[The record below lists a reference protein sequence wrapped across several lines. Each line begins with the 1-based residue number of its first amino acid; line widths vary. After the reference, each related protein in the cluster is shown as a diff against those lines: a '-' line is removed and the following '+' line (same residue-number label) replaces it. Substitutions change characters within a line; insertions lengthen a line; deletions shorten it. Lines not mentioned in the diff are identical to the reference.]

1 MRVLIAASFL
11 LLSAFPAWGQTAD
24 VFVKEDAGQCWV
36 DLREVV
42 HRLATDVSE
51 EEGQKL
57 LRAGHFS
64 TIGGDLYFAIRALP
78 EKNKKGEEGCRVY
91 VSIEGGGTLDSKR
104 LRSGASAQSSNDF
117 ANNTRVAN
125 KLGAELEA
133 MKKAR
138 EQKEKKAANP

>member
-11 LLSAFPAWGQTAD
+11 LVAAFPAWGQTAD
-24 VFVKEDAGQCWV
+24 VFVKEDAAKCWV
-36 DLREVV
+36 DLREIV
-42 HRLATDVSE
+42 HRDAKKVSE

-64 TIGGDLYFAIRALP
+64 TMGGDLFFAIRALP

-117 ANNTRVAN
+117 ANNTRLAN
-125 KLGAELEA
+125 KLGAELES
-133 MKKAR
+133 MRKAR